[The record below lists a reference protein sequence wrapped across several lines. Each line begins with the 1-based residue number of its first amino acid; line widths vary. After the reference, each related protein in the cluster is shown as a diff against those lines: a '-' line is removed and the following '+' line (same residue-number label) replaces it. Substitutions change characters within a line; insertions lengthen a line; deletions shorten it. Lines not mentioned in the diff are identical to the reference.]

1 MYKKIKQKIKKK
13 YLIIKCKNLL
23 KNNNYEKKL
32 KKWYK
37 IKTNGEILD
46 LKNPKNFNQVIQKLK
61 LYDNNA
67 SKTAVVDKYLMR
79 DKVKK
84 EYGNKYLPLLI
95 GVWNKFNEI
104 NYADL
109 PNSFVLK
116 CNHGSG
122 WNEIVKDKSKW
133 NMIEAKKKFNY
144 WLKLNYAY
152 LNGFEMQYK
161 NIKPK
166 IICEEYLGD
175 NIIDCQVYCSKGDIL
190 FISYIESP
198 HGVNEKK
205 SFDENWNELDFIT
218 SEPRLEGNIKK
229 PKNLNEIIKISKDIS
244 KDYKFIRV
252 DFYILEDGTI
262 KISEFTF
269 TPASGLLR
277 WNPPNINAEM
287 KDKIKL

>member
-1 MYKKIKQKIKKK
+1 M
-13 YLIIKCKNLL
+13 L
-23 KNNNYEKKL
+23 
-32 KKWYK
+32 
-37 IKTNGEILD
+37 
-46 LKNPKNFNQVIQKLK
+46 FR
-61 LYDNNA
+61 
-67 SKTAVVDKYLMR
+67 STALVDKYLMR

>member
-1 MYKKIKQKIKKK
+1 M
-13 YLIIKCKNLL
+13 IIKCKNLL

-67 SKTAVVDKYLMR
+67 SKTALVDKYLMR